1 MQITG
6 MLYGSGLLD
15 FVGFPASEVLGPDA
29 SEEAIKALIDRHG
42 EVLVKPVF
50 KSSVGKKGKAGLVGR
65 ARPQDRA
72 QGKGALVL
80 RRAPA
85 GQRQGER
92 RHVRG
97 RGTGRARD
105 LFFDHGLDA
114 LPRAHDDAHP
124 PRRRGHRGARQGA
137 GGSRAVRPADR
148 PQGVRRGQRAP

>member
-50 KSSVGKKGKAGLVGR
+50 KSGVGKKGKAGLVGR

-80 RRAPA
+80 RRAT
-85 GQRQGER
+85 R
-92 RHVRG
+92 RA
-97 RGTGRARD
+97 T
-105 LFFDHGLDA
+105 
-114 LPRAHDDAHP
+114 
-124 PRRRGHRGARQGA
+124 PRRTASRSRPRYRPTTRFIFRSRTRRTSARP
-137 GGSRAVRPADR
+137 R
-148 PQGVRRGQRAP
+148 